1 MGITHHDYLTLKY
14 WEVFLQKGN
23 VREKNGA
30 THENQHGSLKKK
42 SFKNYSEAW
51 EKGKQLQSTI
61 GKSSSETGAFP
72 KRNRLDVNYTNK
84 WILA

>member
-1 MGITHHDYLTLKY
+1 MSERKMGQLMKTNMDLK
-14 WEVFLQKGN
+14 
-23 VREKNGA
+23 
-30 THENQHGSLKKK
+30 KKK

-51 EKGKQLQSTI
+51 EKGKQVQSTI

-72 KRNRLDVNYTNK
+72 ERKRLDVNYTNK